1 MNIIGINYLSESSV
15 CLIRNGKLV
24 SAISEERINR
34 IKNWYGIPYK
44 TIKLILD
51 QNKMKYSDVDYF
63 VTTGISVQKKNVP
76 QFEAYDEKKKK
87 IIESN
92 LSKKKKNIQLNFLK
106 KRMKQEDQVINI
118 RTKNILQKLKRKF
131 KNLLVYDHHFSHA
144 ASACFSS
151 GIKDSYC
158 LTIDGWGDN
167 SSSKIYKFK
176 NGIFNQIAS
185 TPTIDSLGYFYGSIT
200 KLLGYKPHQ
209 HEGKILGLAAYG
221 RNKKIA
227 KEIINMIS
235 YDSKSNQFVGNYEK
249 GLYQANFDN
258 VNLNFHSDIQVLLP
272 FPCVLFLPFKL
283 S

>member
-92 LSKKKKNIQLNFLK
+92 LSKKKKNI
-106 KRMKQEDQVINI
+106 
-118 RTKNILQKLKRKF
+118 
-131 KNLLVYDHHFSHA
+131 
-144 ASACFSS
+144 
-151 GIKDSYC
+151 
-158 LTIDGWGDN
+158 
-167 SSSKIYKFK
+167 
-176 NGIFNQIAS
+176 
-185 TPTIDSLGYFYGSIT
+185 
-200 KLLGYKPHQ
+200 
-209 HEGKILGLAAYG
+209 
-221 RNKKIA
+221 
-227 KEIINMIS
+227 
-235 YDSKSNQFVGNYEK
+235 
-249 GLYQANFDN
+249 
-258 VNLNFHSDIQVLLP
+258 
-272 FPCVLFLPFKL
+272 
-283 S
+283 